1 MGTLNTTR
9 AVDID
14 VQGSQD
20 MSNLAGR
27 SGVAPGV
34 TYYVNNITGSASND
48 GLSWNTPFA
57 QVSTA
62 ITASE
67 AYRLALAA
75 NNTFVRNTI
84 IIQGTATRYT
94 ALTALPNW
102 TNVVGI
108 GADPRGNGSG
118 IVRIGSASGADGV
131 TGSGGAT
138 DMRGV
143 NWYNIQFNAGGNYY
157 ACHFPVAYRCRFENC
172 TFGCAD
178 DNATAYGGLYIE
190 SGSGVVL
197 KDCATIHH
205 SGTLVTGVT
214 VGNSGGNFN
223 ECKITDCVFQG
234 STAGFLNS
242 AYLCNNSVMQNC
254 VVNGGTNGIVD
265 TSTETTLLGNM
276 YYVGNFCYGSQST
289 GANAGGMK
297 VTNNPTLRC
306 IGNKCNDAGT
316 GHEYNTI
323 VGSA

>member
-1 MGTLNTTR
+1 MSVSTSENPYLTAKSAADISAFTA
-9 AVDID
+9 AV
-14 VQGSQD
+14 V
-20 MSNLAGR
+20 AVGR
-27 SGVAPGV
+27 
-34 TYYVNNITGSASND
+34 TYYVNNITGSSAGD
-48 GLSWNTPFA
+48 GLSPGTAVA
-57 QVSTA
+57 QVSQA
-62 ITASE
+62 ITLSE
-67 AYRLALAA
+67 AYRLAQTA
-75 NNTFVRNTI
+75 NNTFVRNRI

-102 TNVVGI
+102 TDVIGV

-118 IVRIGSASGADGV
+118 IVRIGSASAAHGV
-131 TGSGGAT
+131 TGSGGST

-143 NWYNIQFNAGGNYY
+143 NWYNIQFNAGGNFY
-157 ACHFPVAYRCRFENC
+157 ACLFPIAYRCRFENC

-178 DNATAYGGLYIE
+178 DNATAYGGLYIQ

-234 STAGFLNS
+234 STAGFSNS

-276 YYVGNFCYGSQST
+276 WYIANFCYGSQST

-306 IGNKCNDAGT
+306 IGNKCSDGGT
-316 GHEYNTI
+316 GHEYNTV

>member
-1 MGTLNTTR
+1 
-9 AVDID
+9 
-14 VQGSQD
+14 
-20 MSNLAGR
+20 
-27 SGVAPGV
+27 
-34 TYYVNNITGSASND
+34 
-48 GLSWNTPFA
+48 
-57 QVSTA
+57 
-62 ITASE
+62 
-67 AYRLALAA
+67 
-75 NNTFVRNTI
+75 
-84 IIQGTATRYT
+84 
-94 ALTALPNW
+94 
-102 TNVVGI
+102 
-108 GADPRGNGSG
+108 
-118 IVRIGSASGADGV
+118 
-131 TGSGGAT
+131 
-138 DMRGV
+138 MRGV

>member
-1 MGTLNTTR
+1 MGLRGKYLKFISKAGQT
-9 AVDID
+9 
-14 VQGSQD
+14 
-20 MSNLAGR
+20 SNIEE
-27 SGVAPGV
+27 PGK
-34 TYYVNNITGSASND
+34 TYYVNNITGTSTGSGESWESAMS
-48 GLSWNTPFA
+48 

-67 AYRLALAA
+67 VYRLAQAA
-75 NNTFVRNTI
+75 NNTFVRNKI

-94 ALTALPNW
+94 LLTALPNW
-102 TNVVGI
+102 TDVIGI

-118 IVRIGSASGADGV
+118 IVRIGSVSGADGA
-131 TGSGGAT
+131 TGSGGST
-138 DMRGV
+138 DMRGT

-157 ACHFPVAYRCRFENC
+157 AFHAPVAYRCRFENC

-223 ECKITDCVFQG
+223 ECKIIDCVFQG
-234 STAGFLNS
+234 STAGFSNS

-254 VVNGGTNGIVD
+254 IVVGGTNGIVD

-276 YYVGNFCYGSQST
+276 WYVGNFCYGSQST

-306 IGNKCNDAGT
+306 IGNKCSDGGT
-316 GHEYNTI
+316 GHEYVTV